1 MPMTWYVAPR
11 GGAVATDTSEAYGVF
26 VLTRLGGLCEAVS
39 IRAEL
44 VVVASPVGV
53 SVLAKLGE
61 LCETTLTGGG
71 LVVVA
76 SSVGVSLAARSGE
89 LCKATSTGAELV
101 GVAPAVVGVGDV
113 ATDRFFG

>member
-1 MPMTWYVAPR
+1 MTWYVAPR
-11 GGAVATDTSEAYGVF
+11 GGLVATDTSEAYGVF

-39 IRAEL
+39 IGAEL

-76 SSVGVSLAARSGE
+76 SSAGVSLAARSGE

-101 GVAPAVVGVGDV
+101 GVAPAVVGVGDF